1 MTEASST
8 HAESP
13 LFPTWL
19 DRLYPLW
26 MWLILLPAVVLFTI
40 IAAPVAIL
48 VCLFGGQRFANL
60 RIAALWAR
68 LIARLTPVRVEIE
81 GMENVEPG
89 RSYVVVA
96 NHQSQYDIPVI
107 YGYCGLDLR
116 WVMKAEIGRIP
127 FVAQGCRA
135 IGHIFIDRS
144 DPEQARAAINR
155 AVADLPDGTGV
166 LFFPEGT
173 RSRSGELLRFRKGA
187 FRVAIDRGLPVLPMT
202 VTGTRDIL
210 EPGSFRVRPGR
221 ARLVIHPPIEP
232 EPGVA
237 PRGRAVRGSGGGRGR
252 RKEALPDPATQRL
265 SDRARVAIAS
275 ALGPASGRSGDP
287 GPAVARDERKQDA
300 P

>member
-1 MTEASST
+1 M
-8 HAESP
+8 
-13 LFPTWL
+13 
-19 DRLYPLW
+19 YPLW
-26 MWLILLPAVVLFTI
+26 QWLVLLPAMVLFTI
-40 IAAPVAIL
+40 IAAPVAIV

-68 LIARLTPVRVEIE
+68 MIAWLTPIQLQIE

-107 YGYCGLDLR
+107 YGFCGLDLR

-144 DPEQARAAINR
+144 DPEQARNAINT
-155 AVADLPDGTGV
+155 AVAGLAPETGI

-173 RSRSGELLRFRKGA
+173 RSRSGRLIRFRKGA
-187 FRVAIDRGLPVLPMT
+187 FRVAADSGMAVLPMT

-210 EPGSFRVRPGR
+210 PCDSFRIRPGA

-232 EPGVA
+232 
-237 PRGRAVRGSGGGRGR
+237 GSGPLD
-252 RKEALPDPATQRL
+252 EQVNTL
-265 SDRARVAIAS
+265 RAASVRAIES
-275 ALGPASGRSGDP
+275 ALDESLRSSADGTGGGSSSDTP
-287 GPAVARDERKQDA
+287 SNRSDGSRGFDA
-300 P
+300 A

>member
-13 LFPTWL
+13 RIPTWL

-26 MWLILLPAVVLFTI
+26 LWLVLLPSVVLFTI

-48 VCLFGGQRFANL
+48 ACLFGGQRFANL

-107 YGYCGLDLR
+107 YGFCGLDLR

-173 RSRSGELLRFRKGA
+173 RSRNGELLRFRKGA

-202 VTGTRDIL
+202 VTGTRAIL
-210 EPGSFRVRPGR
+210 QPGSFRVRPGR
-221 ARLVIHPPIEP
+221 ARLVIHPPIDP
-232 EPGVA
+232 DPGA
-237 PRGRAVRGSGGGRGR
+237 GPRSRTGR
-252 RKEALPDPATQRL
+252 REGALRDSPTQRL
-265 SDRARVAIAS
+265 SDRARAAIAS
-275 ALGPASGRSGDP
+275 GLASVKTGSGA
-287 GPAVARDERKQDA
+287 GCSVNARGGSIHDA